1 MKIGNIKIVSST
13 RILKINIP
21 SVFVVLVV
29 FCIKNGWVDLKD
41 GSKVGNI
48 IGLNDGLNDG
58 PYSLLDCIEYDFT
71 FG

>member
-29 FCIKNGWVDLKD
+29 FCIKNGWLV
-41 GSKVGNI
+41 SKVGWNDGDI

-58 PYSLLDCIEYDFT
+58 PYSLLDWIEYDFT